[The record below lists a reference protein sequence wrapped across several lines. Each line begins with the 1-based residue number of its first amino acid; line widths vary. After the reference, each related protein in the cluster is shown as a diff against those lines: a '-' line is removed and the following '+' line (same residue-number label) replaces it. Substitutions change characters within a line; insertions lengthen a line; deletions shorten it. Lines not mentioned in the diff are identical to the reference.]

1 LFHLLRWDFVKIY
14 SIDSGGNEI
23 LLVTLSGYQSGS
35 ISSVLPTG
43 KVKITFSSDVGVCYQ
58 TNPALYSGL
67 NITFSTDTTYPSSTL
82 ANSYISGNA
91 IVNGN
96 IGIGVLNPSYKLE
109 VNGTAKFLENIQCS
123 NSITFRDDA
132 HFNVTT
138 AIIPNLRTSS
148 FSMPIYGIASPLV
161 TGNAD
166 LWLSGGNSI
175 RMFTGAN
182 PTPALSIQNTGN
194 VGIGTTTPSQA
205 LNVVGSIAV
214 SPNGIISDE
223 KFNGGLMIT
232 KPQASGQ
239 YINLVRS
246 GLVPWSIGTVYNS
259 STFAIGMGKSS
270 DAAFTAPFFNIDTN
284 GYVGIGTTTPSQALN
299 VVGSIAVSP
308 NGIISD
314 EKFNGGLII
323 TKPQASGQY
332 INLVRSGLVPWSI
345 GTVYNSSTFAIGMGK
360 SSDAA
365 FTAPF
370 FNIDTNGYVGIGTAI
385 PDSKLTVNGNIH
397 ATEVVVDVNIPADYV
412 FNSNYKLMPLHE
424 VEKYV
429 NTNNHLPEI
438 PSASEIKKSGLNMGE
453 MQNKLLQKVEEL
465 TLYMIDQQKTIN
477 LQSAQISQQNAKI
490 ETLEKKLK

>member
-1 LFHLLRWDFVKIY
+1 MFHLLRWDFVKIY

-284 GYVGIGTTTPSQALN
+284 GYVGIGT
-299 VVGSIAVSP
+299 
-308 NGIISD
+308 
-314 EKFNGGLII
+314 
-323 TKPQASGQY
+323 
-332 INLVRSGLVPWSI
+332 
-345 GTVYNSSTFAIGMGK
+345 
-360 SSDAA
+360 
-365 FTAPF
+365 
-370 FNIDTNGYVGIGTAI
+370 AI